1 MKRACVWVFKLGSV
15 LEWPNSYQ
23 KASWIL
29 GFSRLPLPDS
39 VIHGFIVVY
48 YAFSFCIDDLLRF
61 VHSNSFV
68 EGVSQKIRR
77 QIKELERISGVE
89 SNVLSLLLLMEFL
102 MILISQ
108 GGRGLVDNIQSQV
121 AKIEDDLKVR
131 VSEYNNVRSQLNAI
145 NRKQILL
152 ETCYSFAV
160 RDLPSLV
167 KPEDIVASEHLETLL
182 AVVPRSSKKLFED
195 NEYALYTVTHFTQ
208 ASVISSRAFLEGKS
222 DAVRACNEIDD
233 RGIASAVSGS
243 HKMDLA
249 TGFLAVLGNE
259 EASREIF
266 NISGEKYVTFD
277 GLARACAKA
286 GGFPEPEIVHY
297 NPKEFDFGKK
307 KAFPFLDQWAI
318 EYEGTAGEAFRKNHP
333 ETTVIVDNC
342 NVILGA
348 IINGEM
354 WRSR

>member
-145 NRKQILL
+145 NRKQSGRQAFIFLYL
-152 ETCYSFAV
+152 IHT
-160 RDLPSLV
+160 
-167 KPEDIVASEHLETLL
+167 
-182 AVVPRSSKKLFED
+182 VPRSSKKLFED

-266 NISGEKYVTFD
+266 NISERSTSP
-277 GLARACAKA
+277 LM
-286 GGFPEPEIVHY
+286 EPEIVHY

-307 KAFPFLDQWAI
+307 KAFPFLDQV
-318 EYEGTAGEAFRKNHP
+318 YLQQSGRSSMKGQ
-333 ETTVIVDNC
+333 
-342 NVILGA
+342 LG
-348 IINGEM
+348 GF
-354 WRSR
+354 